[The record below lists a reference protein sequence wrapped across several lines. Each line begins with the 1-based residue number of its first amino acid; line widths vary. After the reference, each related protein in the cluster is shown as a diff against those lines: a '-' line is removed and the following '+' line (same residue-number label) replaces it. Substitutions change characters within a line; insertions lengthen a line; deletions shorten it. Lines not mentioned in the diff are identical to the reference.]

1 MIGLFRPTAA
11 EPKQGEAET
20 QADSSAVRATVSS
33 LIRLNGPAASLR
45 LGSRFVR
52 AQQSG
57 AYLSPLKGRG
67 MEFDEARPYQ
77 PGDEIRNL
85 DWRVTARTGKV
96 HTKLFREERER
107 PVFLWVDYRAP
118 MFFATRGAYKSVLAA
133 KAASLLAWA
142 ASHHGDRVGGVIFS
156 EHKHQEFKPRRGKA
170 TVLNIIKQLAEH
182 PAWETNNPQTGD
194 RKAIQHA
201 MERLRRVA
209 RPGSLIFLISD
220 FRYLQPAA
228 ESQLAQLARHTDI
241 VMLSIHDPLEQDLPP
256 PGRYRVSNGEL
267 EITLNTRNRELIRT
281 YRQRF
286 LAHREHLQ
294 ALSQRHR
301 LYLLSCATTD
311 DPVKIL
317 QQGLGVKPA

>member
-1 MIGLFRPTAA
+1 MFGFFRSAVTESRPRNSEA
-11 EPKQGEAET
+11 EP
-20 QADSSAVRATVSS
+20 DNSAVHASVAS
-33 LIRLNGPAASLR
+33 LIRLNEAAASLG
-45 LGSRFVR
+45 LGARSVR
-52 AQQSG
+52 ARQSG
-57 AYLSPLKGRG
+57 AYLSPFKGRG

-118 MFFATRGAYKSVLAA
+118 MFFATRGVYKSVLAA
-133 KAASLLAWA
+133 RAASLLAWA
-142 ASHHGDRVGGVIFS
+142 ASHRGDRVGGVIFS
-156 EHKHQEFKPRRGKA
+156 EYKHQEFKPRRGKS
-170 TVLNIIKQLAEH
+170 TVLNIVKQLAEH
-182 PAWETNNPQTGD
+182 PAWGRNDPQAGD
-194 RKAIQHA
+194 SKAIQHA

-220 FRYLQPAA
+220 FRHLHHAA
-228 ESQLAQLARHTDI
+228 ESQLAQIARHSDV
-241 VMLSIHDPLEQDLPP
+241 VMLSIHDPLEQELPP
-256 PGRYRVSNGEL
+256 PGRYRLSNGEL
-267 EITLNTRNRELIRT
+267 EITVNTRDRELLRA

-286 LAHREHLQ
+286 IQHQEHLQ
-294 ALSQRHR
+294 SLSRRLR

-317 QQGLGVKPA
+317 KQGLGVKPS